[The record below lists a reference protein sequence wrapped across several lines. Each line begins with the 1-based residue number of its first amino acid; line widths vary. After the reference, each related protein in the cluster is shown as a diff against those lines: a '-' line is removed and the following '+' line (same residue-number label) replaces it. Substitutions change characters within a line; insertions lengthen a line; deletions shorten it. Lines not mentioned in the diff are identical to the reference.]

1 MKNRFFFAPTC
12 SFFSFVRL
20 FDAAQ
25 VLCTARCALHLHSV
39 KYRARH
45 QDGANPVGTTKS
57 VRAILPMLCALRR
70 CVSVLLGSPL
80 GRVLW
85 ARLPKQK
92 LQLGF
97 ENHFETLA
105 GFLH

>member
-1 MKNRFFFAPTC
+1 M
-12 SFFSFVRL
+12 
-20 FDAAQ
+20 
-25 VLCTARCALHLHSV
+25 
-39 KYRARH
+39 
-45 QDGANPVGTTKS
+45 
-57 VRAILPMLCALRR
+57 PMLCALRL

-85 ARLPKQK
+85 ARLPRQK

>member
-1 MKNRFFFAPTC
+1 MP
-12 SFFSFVRL
+12 L
-20 FDAAQ
+20 
-25 VLCTARCALHLHSV
+25 
-39 KYRARH
+39 
-45 QDGANPVGTTKS
+45 
-57 VRAILPMLCALRR
+57 LCAFRL

-85 ARLPKQK
+85 ARLPRQK